1 MIKFLLTGLLRDK
14 SRSRLPIIV
23 VSVGVMLTVF
33 MHAYI
38 TGFMGDTIEMN
49 ARFSNGHIKAMTRGY
64 ADNMQQ
70 IPNDMALTDINSVL
84 EELRLKSGDMDWSP
98 RIQFGGLIDA
108 PDENGETRS
117 QGPALGIGIDLLTEG
132 TPEPGRLNLNRSLVR
147 GTMPSR
153 PGEALLSEAFSQKLG
168 VNPGDDVTLLGSTMY
183 GSMTMYNFVVSGT
196 VATGQEALDKGL
208 IIADIEDVR
217 IALNMEDAAG
227 EVVGFFRSGFYDDE
241 AALAIAASFNG
252 STKGTET
259 GTSTNT
265 TNTSNTLTTTPGST
279 TDNTTGNVADSP
291 ASANSDYTPILRT
304 LSQQGSMGTY
314 VQMMKVWSLYISMV
328 FVFAMSLVLWN
339 AGLLGGLRR
348 YGEVGLRLAIGEEKG
363 HIYRT
368 MIYESV
374 MIGIAGS
381 VTGTIFGLI
390 FAWLLQTYG
399 IDFSDM
405 MSGSA
410 MMFPEVLKARITPV
424 DFWLGF
430 IPGLLSTVIGTML
443 AGIGIYKRQTAS
455 LFKELES

>member
-70 IPNDMALTDINSVL
+70 IPNDMALTDINSLL

-117 QGPALGIGIDLLTEG
+117 QGPALGIGIDMLTEG

-183 GSMTMYNFVVSGT
+183 GSMTMHNFVVAGT

-227 EVVGFFRSGFYDDE
+227 EVVGYFRSGFYDDDQ
-241 AALAIAASFNG
+241 ATAIAARFND
-252 STKGTET
+252 SAADSKE
-259 GTSTNT
+259 
-265 TNTSNTLTTTPGST
+265 NTS
-279 TDNTTGNVADSP
+279 GNADS
-291 ASANSDYTPILRT
+291 NSDYTPILRT
-304 LSQQGSMGTY
+304 LSQQGTMGTY
-314 VQMMKVWSLYISMV
+314 VNMMKVWSLYISMV

-405 MSGSA
+405 MTGSA
-410 MMFPEVLKARITPV
+410 MMFPSVLKARITPV

-443 AGIGIYKRQTAS
+443 AGIGIYKRQTAI